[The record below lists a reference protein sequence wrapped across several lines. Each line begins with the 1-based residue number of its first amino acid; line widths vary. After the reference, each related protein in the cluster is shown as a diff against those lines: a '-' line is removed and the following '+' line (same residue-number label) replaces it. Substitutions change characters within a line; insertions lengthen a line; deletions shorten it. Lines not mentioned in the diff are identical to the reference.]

1 MTVTVSGMSEAA
13 KRSLEPQRRRCGNG
27 AALLLFAAFSI
38 FGLHAESADGVRSQI
53 QGMLVP
59 ASATLNH
66 AAVAHGESRALQSVY
81 VATGNAP
88 LWSREGRATRQAE
101 ALLVELQD
109 APAYGLEAKDY
120 QGNEIGQLL
129 NLSPPASGSD
139 DARWAQFDVK
149 LSVAALRFISDLHYG
164 RVIPEAAGFNLREDR
179 PPFDLAGSLESLTT
193 APNVGRALAV
203 AEPPFFHYGL
213 LKDALAR
220 LRRLVQEADFVLLPP
235 PPSNLKIADAY
246 AGAPALRRMLT
257 TMGDLP
263 SGDSTAPA
271 DPTFDANLSA
281 GVRNYQARHGLGV
294 DGLLGKATFTAL
306 KTPPAKRIRQI
317 TLTLERWRWLSPFK
331 TPPIIV
337 NIPQF
342 RLFAFRSTED
352 RAADILQMDVIVG
365 RTYPQTQTPVFE
377 GDMRYVILRPYWDV
391 PYSITQH
398 EMLPKIRTNPAY
410 LTAQHLE
417 IASGPDDS
425 SPALPPTPENLAT
438 LAAGKFRLRQQPG
451 EDNALGLAKF
461 IFPNN
466 YNVYLHSTPA
476 HNLFKEPMRAF
487 SHGCIRVSD
496 PLALAT
502 LVLKDAPGNWTREK
516 IEAAMNGM
524 TSVRIDLAHPIN
536 VLILYATALATEA
549 GPVMFFDDIYGYDRK
564 LERQLGL
571 KPVS

>member
-1 MTVTVSGMSEAA
+1 MRFSGITAM
-13 KRSLEPQRRRCGNG
+13 
-27 AALLLFAAFSI
+27 LLLLSVFA
-38 FGLHAESADGVRSQI
+38 GLDVRAASGDGVRTQI
-53 QGMLVP
+53 AGAI
-59 ASATLNH
+59 ASATLDQSTL
-66 AAVAHGESRALQSVY
+66 AHGGSQALQSVY
-81 VATGNAP
+81 SGSENAP

-101 ALLVELQD
+101 ALLLELQN

-129 NLSPPASGSD
+129 NVPPSSGASD
-139 DARWAQFDVK
+139 DERWARFDVK

-164 RVIPEAAGFNLREDR
+164 RVTPEAAGFKLREDR
-179 PPFDLAGSLESLTT
+179 PPFDLAAALKSLTS
-193 APNVGRALAV
+193 AADVPRALSA
-203 AEPPFFHYGL
+203 AEPAFYHYGL

-220 LRRLVQEADFVLLPP
+220 LRRLVQQPDFVQLPP
-235 PPSNLKIADAY
+235 PPSNLKIGDTY
-246 AGAPALRRMLT
+246 AGAPALRRMLST
-257 TMGDLP
+257 IGDLP
-263 SGDSTAPA
+263 PSDTTAPA
-271 DPTFDANLSA
+271 DTTFDANLSA
-281 GVRNYQARHGLGV
+281 GVRNYQLRHGLAI

-306 KTPPAKRIRQI
+306 KTSPAQRIRQI

-342 RLFAFRSTED
+342 RLFAFRTTED
-352 RAADILQMDVIVG
+352 RVADILQMDVIVG
-365 RTYPQTQTPVFE
+365 RAYPQTQTPVFE
-377 GDMRYVILRPYWDV
+377 GDMRYVIFRPYWDV

-398 EMLPKIRTNPAY
+398 EMLPKIRANPGY

-425 SPALPPTPENLAT
+425 STAVPATPENLAA
-438 LAAGKFRLRQQPG
+438 LEAGKLRLRQLPG

-476 HNLFKEPMRAF
+476 HNLFKEPVRAF

-502 LVLKDAPGNWTREK
+502 LVLKNAPGNWTREK
-516 IEAAMNGM
+516 IQAAMNDM
-524 TSVRIDLAHPIN
+524 TSVRIDLARPIN

-549 GPVMFFDDIYGYDRK
+549 GPVMFFDDIYGYDRR

-571 KPVS
+571 APVR